1 MLSEIINYQFYINEF
16 SLNSEI
22 HNKSHSFIKI
32 YKEKSKKAKDNYL
45 SNFLYALNK
54 TYPKLPYIFGLP
66 SKKVIFSPIDML
78 KFINENN
85 ISEKF
90 IFNNLYLIP
99 FLHSKLEDDYL
110 TKYLYFNNLIIKN
123 TSYFKLLLLFSEV
136 QKEYKIQKLSYLSKL
151 FSQNIIKFLDKFIQ
165 SKKFKKEI
173 SEKIKEI
180 SKEGDLSK
188 IIDILDQKD
197 LFQGDKENFLKNVA
211 KTSKIQNKLEQ
222 IVSELESKQDV
233 EQKCMNTTLTISYL
247 LFSIAVIYILA
258 KLTI

>member
-1 MLSEIINYQFYINEF
+1 
-16 SLNSEI
+16 
-22 HNKSHSFIKI
+22 
-32 YKEKSKKAKDNYL
+32 
-45 SNFLYALNK
+45 
-54 TYPKLPYIFGLP
+54 
-66 SKKVIFSPIDML
+66 ML

-90 IFNNLYLIP
+90 IFNNLYLTP

-247 LFSIAVIYILA
+247 LFSVAVIYILA